1 MSHTASALGD
11 SMTVRP
17 LLSDGSLGAAVKVAP
32 VRFERTQS
40 VVDDAHRSADA
51 GSGVVFVDAVNSVGA
66 FEVPAGSRASVGGGP
81 SMLVVKVERFDGLRG
96 RAHHWELTLR

>member
-1 MSHTASALGD
+1 M
-11 SMTVRP
+11 
-17 LLSDGSLGAAVKVAP
+17 
-32 VRFERTQS
+32 
-40 VVDDAHRSADA
+40 
-51 GSGVVFVDAVNSVGA
+51 FVDAVNSVGA